1 MKLIGMLDSPYVRR
15 VAISLQLLGLAFEHQ
30 SLSVFRTF
38 AQFRDINPVVKAP
51 TLVCDDGEVLMDSTL
66 ILEYAEARARPRSL
80 LPREPAALQHELRL
94 LGLALAACE
103 KAVQIVYERNQ
114 RPAEKL
120 HEPWVQR
127 VSGQLLAAFE
137 ALENALARRP
147 PPQASAALRQADVT
161 IAVAWHFA
169 RQMVADIVPAARFAR
184 LVAFSDAAERLPEF
198 RAAPYGDGTY
208 VAARAAT

>member
-1 MKLIGMLDSPYVRR
+1 MLDSPYVRR
-15 VAISLQLLGLAFEHQ
+15 VAISLQLLGLPFEHR

-38 AQFRDINPVVKAP
+38 AQFREINPVVKAP

-66 ILEYAEARARPRSL
+66 ILEYAEALARPRSL
-80 LPREPAALQHELRL
+80 MPSGSGELRHDLRL

-127 VSGQLLAAFE
+127 VAGQLLAAFA
-137 ALENALARRP
+137 ALEDATELRP
-147 PPQASAALRQADVT
+147 PPAASASLRQADVT
-161 IAVAWHFA
+161 IAVAWYFA
-169 RQMVADIVPAARFAR
+169 RQMVPDVVPAEKFPR

-198 RAAPYGDGTY
+198 RAAPYGDATY
-208 VAARAAT
+208 TPSKAA